1 MGFDVV
7 TKFHQLADGSGIQAV
22 GVIHDACIG
31 SAVCELAI
39 TPKFGLVLFRK
50 L

>member
-7 TKFHQLADGSGIQAV
+7 NKFHQLADGSRIQAV
-22 GVIHDACIG
+22 GVMCDACIG
-31 SAVCELAI
+31 SAVCELAV
-39 TPKFGLVLFRK
+39 TAKFGLVRFRK

>member
-1 MGFDVV
+1 MGFDIVI
-7 TKFHQLADGSGIQAV
+7 KFHQLADGSGIQAL
-22 GVIHDACIG
+22 GVMRDACIG

-39 TPKFGLVLFRK
+39 TAKFGLVLFRK

>member
-1 MGFDVV
+1 MGIDRD
-7 TKFHQLADGSGIQAV
+7 TEFHQLAYGSGMQAV
-22 GVIHDACIG
+22 GVMRDACIG

-39 TPKFGLVLFRK
+39 TAKFGLVLFRK